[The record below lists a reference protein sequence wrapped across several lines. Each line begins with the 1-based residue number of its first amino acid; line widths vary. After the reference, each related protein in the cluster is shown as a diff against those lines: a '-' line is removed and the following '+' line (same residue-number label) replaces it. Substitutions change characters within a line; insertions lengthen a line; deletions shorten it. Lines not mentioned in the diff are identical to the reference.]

1 MVNSSSLPQTHS
13 HLPSDNPNSV
23 EKLRQQEV
31 VNYLK
36 QVIEPTLKNDIISL
50 GMVRNLR
57 IVENYIYLR
66 LYIGAHQ

>member
-1 MVNSSSLPQTHS
+1 MVDSSSLPQTNS
-13 HLPSDNPNSV
+13 HLPSENPNSV

-57 IVENYIYLR
+57 I
-66 LYIGAHQ
+66 

>member
-1 MVNSSSLPQTHS
+1 MADSSSFPKTHS
-13 HLPSDNPNSV
+13 HLPSENPNPV

-66 LYIGAHQ
+66 LY

>member
-1 MVNSSSLPQTHS
+1 MVDSSSLPETHS
-13 HLPSDNPNSV
+13 HLPSENPNSV

-50 GMVRNLR
+50 GICAFIL
-57 IVENYIYLR
+57 
-66 LYIGAHQ
+66 AHISKTCQK